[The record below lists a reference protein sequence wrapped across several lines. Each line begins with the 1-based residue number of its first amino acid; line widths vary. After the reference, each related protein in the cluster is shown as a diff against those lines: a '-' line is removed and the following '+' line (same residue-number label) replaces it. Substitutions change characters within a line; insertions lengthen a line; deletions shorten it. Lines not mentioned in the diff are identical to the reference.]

1 MESVKNINSSK
12 NLTVKKKKFVYLC
25 SISYDGTVY
34 KTQVIDWLKL
44 YDLNGI
50 TFDLLQIFHFRLHY
64 NPFLMIKQIKTIR
77 KETHLLKGFLYFFPS
92 KNFLYIINTLVL
104 YALFLKYIF
113 RYDNIL
119 VLSRGMYGREM
130 NLLKKIFP
138 RKITFY
144 YDARAA
150 SAEEN
155 KYLSNKRND
164 FSRKRADI
172 IKYIID
178 LENRTLQ
185 SADKI
190 FVVSEKLK
198 NYFIKNYNTPK
209 YKFFLYPCLS
219 DSNKFYYDKKLRA
232 NTRKD
237 LNYTEQDIVYV
248 YAGGLSSSWHVTD
261 FIFNFFNYASQK
273 QGNAK
278 FLILSRDTVS
288 ISKMLENN
296 PDLKNKVIF
305 MSVDNEIIG
314 KYYNASDYGIL
325 FRENSIM
332 NNVASP
338 TKFAEYLLCGLPV
351 LISEGVGDYSDFCK
365 TNGLGFVINE
375 DQLKDNSL
383 LDPGIFQ
390 SNEFNRDHISAIGKK
405 FLTKESILPKV
416 LELFNTDV
424 ASV

>member
-1 MESVKNINSSK
+1 
-12 NLTVKKKKFVYLC
+12 
-25 SISYDGTVY
+25 
-34 KTQVIDWLKL
+34 
-44 YDLNGI
+44 
-50 TFDLLQIFHFRLHY
+50 
-64 NPFLMIKQIKTIR
+64 
-77 KETHLLKGFLYFFPS
+77 
-92 KNFLYIINTLVL
+92 
-104 YALFLKYIF
+104 
-113 RYDNIL
+113 
-119 VLSRGMYGREM
+119 MYGREM

-138 RKITFY
+138 RKIIFY

-198 NYFIKNYNTPK
+198 NYFTKNYNTPE

-261 FIFNFFNYASQK
+261 FIFNFFNYASKK

-278 FLILSRDTVS
+278 FLILSRDTVP

-383 LDPGIFQ
+383 LDPGIFRY
-390 SNEFNRDHISAIGKK
+390 NEFNRDHISAIGKK
-405 FLTKESILPKV
+405 FLTKESILSNV

-424 ASV
+424 PSV